1 VFDYAGFFYSTALQ
15 PEETALTILAA
26 LELEPATIAIWL
38 AVGLVC
44 GWLAG
49 KVMEEASYG
58 ILGDLGLGVFG
69 ALVGA
74 GLLTFFG
81 GAFWISIL
89 VASLG
94 AAILIVAG
102 RAVAALRSA

>member
-1 VFDYAGFFYSTALQ
+1 M
-15 PEETALTILAA
+15 TILAA
-26 LELEPATIAIWL
+26 LELQPATIAVWL

-58 ILGDLGLGVFG
+58 ILGDLGLGVVG

-89 VASLG
+89 AAFLG
-94 AAILIVAG
+94 AGILIGAG
-102 RAVAALRSA
+102 RAIVALRSA

>member
-1 VFDYAGFFYSTALQ
+1 MAIF
-15 PEETALTILAA
+15 AA

-38 AVGLVC
+38 AVGLAC

-49 KVMEEASYG
+49 KVMDDASYG
-58 ILGDLGLGVFG
+58 SLGDMGLGVFG

-81 GAFWISIL
+81 GVFWISIL
-89 VASLG
+89 VAFLG
-94 AAILIVAG
+94 AGILIGAG
-102 RAVAALRSA
+102 RAIAAIRSA

>member
-1 VFDYAGFFYSTALQ
+1 M
-15 PEETALTILAA
+15 TILAA
-26 LELEPATIAIWL
+26 HTSPTASHMAMV
-38 AVGLVC
+38 AGSSS

-58 ILGDLGLGVFG
+58 ILGDLGLGVVG

-89 VASLG
+89 VAFLG
-94 AAILIVAG
+94 AGILIGAG
-102 RAVAALRSA
+102 RAVAAIRSA